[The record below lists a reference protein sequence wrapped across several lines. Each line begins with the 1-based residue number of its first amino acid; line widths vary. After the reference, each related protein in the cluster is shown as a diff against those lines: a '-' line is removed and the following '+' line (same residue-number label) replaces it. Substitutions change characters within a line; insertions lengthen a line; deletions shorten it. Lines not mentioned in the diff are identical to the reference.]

1 MTTLA
6 FSDGQTPSS
15 AAFPHDLRIT
25 RREMIGT
32 RMVALELQS
41 AAGAP
46 LPAWKPGAHV
56 DLAIPGGLTRS
67 YSLIPVAE
75 PATWRI
81 AVLNVP
87 ESRGGSRWIH
97 SAAVPNSVVTAVA
110 LRNDFTLDPAPGG
123 HVFVAG
129 GVGLTPLLSMISELR
144 EAGRPWE
151 LHFSVSDPADL
162 QLAQPLLGL
171 PEVHVY
177 RSSHGERVA
186 LAEVCRSLPD
196 DALLYACGPQRMLSE
211 IEAHLGK
218 GDRRYRRE
226 LFSAAEAVGDGHDS
240 PLTVECS
247 RSSVRVDVAPNESI
261 LTAVR
266 RAGISVQSSCEEGV
280 CGACETTVV
289 AGEIDHRDF
298 VLSDEERESGDT
310 MMICVSRSRGGSL
323 VLDL

>member
-1 MTTLA
+1 MTTLEI
-6 FSDGQTPSS
+6 SDGRSASS
-15 AAFPHDLRIT
+15 EAFPQDLRVT
-25 RREMIGT
+25 RREMIGA

-41 AAGAP
+41 AQGVS
-46 LPAWKPGAHV
+46 LPVWTPGAHV
-56 DLAIPGGLTRS
+56 DLAIPGGFTRS

-87 ESRGGSRWIH
+87 ESRGGSRWMH
-97 SAAVPNSVVTAVA
+97 SAAFPDSVVTALG
-110 LRNDFTLDPAPGG
+110 LRNDFTLNSAPGG

-129 GVGLTPLLSMISELR
+129 GVGLTPLLSMIAELR

-151 LHFSVSDPADL
+151 LHFSVRDAGDL
-162 QLAQPLLGL
+162 ELAQPLVGL

-177 RSSHGERVA
+177 RGSHSERVE
-186 LAEVCRSLPD
+186 LAEVCRSLPP
-196 DALLYACGPQRMLSE
+196 DALLYACGPQRMLAE

-226 LFSAAEAVGDGHDS
+226 LFTAAEAFVDGPHT
-240 PLTVECS
+240 PFTVKCS
-247 RSSVRVDVAPNESI
+247 RSSVSVDVAPDESI

-266 RAGISVQSSCEEGV
+266 RVGILVQSSCEEGV

-289 AGEIDHRDF
+289 AGEIDHRDSI
-298 VLSDEERESGDT
+298 LSDEERESGDT
-310 MMICVSRSRGGSL
+310 MMICVSRSCDGAL